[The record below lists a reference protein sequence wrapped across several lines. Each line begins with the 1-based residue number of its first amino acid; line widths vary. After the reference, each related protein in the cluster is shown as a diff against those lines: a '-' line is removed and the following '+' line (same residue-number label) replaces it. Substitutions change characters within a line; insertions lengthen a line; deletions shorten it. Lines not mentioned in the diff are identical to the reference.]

1 MIISESLIKSW
12 FTLQS
17 QLISGLQIA
26 YVELHGSG
34 VPPSGL
40 TVSYPEDLD
49 STTEL
54 SLAAQLARRSGAP
67 VTGSVASKDGEAA
80 ILRIAYPMQLG
91 QHAQG
96 ALVVE
101 VKAALDQ
108 QATILQLLKWGESW
122 LNLVIEQRD
131 DEPDSQGYK
140 RLIQAG
146 MAQQG
151 YHDTLTVVLALLRIR
166 TGCTRVALG
175 RSTESGVELESVS
188 ELGELDSRSARTK
201 SIESAMTRALQSGGT
216 VSRSDSA
223 IKSNDQD
230 PLSRLLVVGSLSGV
244 CCVPLLQGMRTPLVL
259 CFEYGNGFGDESN
272 RRSACEEGATIVAPL
287 LELQRQS
294 KQPLLRRFAA
304 LCQEGIQQLLDVNGR
319 QKRIAL
325 GVLGLLFAVFALSP
339 GEYRVPASATL
350 QGAVQRAVV
359 APFDSY
365 ILEANVR
372 AGHKVKK
379 GDLLARLDDR
389 ELTGERRRLRGEQG
403 ELTEQHRQ
411 AVVTLDHGKAKI
423 LEAQLEQARAKLSLI
438 QDQLSRTELR
448 APLGGLV
455 ISGDW
460 SRSLGVPIQR
470 GDLLFQISPLDK
482 YQVVM
487 EVSDRDIADLK
498 VAQQG
503 ALTLSALPRQ
513 TVNFSVTGISRMA
526 PEVAAEPTFR
536 VEAALSQ
543 SLQGMRPGMQG
554 IAKIEVGQHRRWWIW
569 THELTDW
576 VRLKLWRMWP

>member
-1 MIISESLIKSW
+1 MIISESLIRSW

-26 YVELHGSG
+26 YVDLQGSG

-40 TVSYPEDLD
+40 IVSYPEDLD

-67 VTGSVASKDGEAA
+67 VTGSIVPKEGEAP

-101 VKAALDQ
+101 AKASLDQ
-108 QATILQLLKWGESW
+108 QATVLQILKWGESW
-122 LNLVIEQRD
+122 LNLVIDQRD

-175 RSTESGVELESVS
+175 RATDSGVKLESIS
-188 ELGELDSRSARTK
+188 ELGELDSRSARIK
-201 SIESAMTRALQSGGT
+201 SIESAMAEALQSGRP
-216 VSRSDSA
+216 VSSSASA
-223 IKSNDQD
+223 IQSNDM
-230 PLSRLLVVGSLSGV
+230 PYLSRLVATARLSGA
-244 CCVPLLQGMRTPLVL
+244 CCVPLLQGLRTPLVL
-259 CFEYGNGFGDESN
+259 CFEYANGFGDESK
-272 RRSACEEGATIVAPL
+272 RQAVCEEGATIVAPL
-287 LELQRQS
+287 LELQWQS
-294 KQPLLRRFAA
+294 KQSLLRRFAA
-304 LCQEGIQQLLDVNGR
+304 LCREAIQQLLDVNGR

-325 GVLGLLFAVFALSP
+325 GAVALLLALFALSP
-339 GEYRVPASATL
+339 GEYRVPATATV

-365 ILEANVR
+365 ILDAKAR
-372 AGHKVKK
+372 AGHEVAQ

-389 ELTGERRRLRGEQG
+389 ELIGERRRLRGQQG
-403 ELTEQHRQ
+403 ELAKQHRQ

-423 LEAQLEQARAKLSLI
+423 LEAQLEQAGAKLSLV

-460 SRSLGVPIQR
+460 SRSLGVPVQR
-470 GDLLFQISPLDK
+470 GDLLFQIAPLDQ

-487 EVSDRDIADLK
+487 EVSDRDIAELK

-503 ALTLSALPRQ
+503 ALTLSALPRE
-513 TVNFSVTGISRMA
+513 TVRFTVTAISRMA
-526 PEVAAEPTFR
+526 PDVAAEPAFR
-536 VEAALSQ
+536 VEAALEE

-554 IAKIEVGQHRRWWIW
+554 MAKIEVGQHRRWWIW
-569 THELTDW
+569 THDLTDW
-576 VRLKLWRMWP
+576 VRLKLWRIWP